1 MLSLY
6 EQLWK
11 NIKDAHK
18 TYVLKETNLQLRKAN
33 WIKFI
38 QHKNWWWR
46 MNLGTLGLAIR
57 VIVML
62 LIILFVA
69 LGVSGKLKKWL
80 KRNLKGEKTEEEW

>member
-1 MLSLY
+1 
-6 EQLWK
+6 
-11 NIKDAHK
+11 
-18 TYVLKETNLQLRKAN
+18 
-33 WIKFI
+33 
-38 QHKNWWWR
+38 

-80 KRNLKGEKTEEEW
+80 TRILKGEKTEEEW